1 MEFGPS
7 SFWLSLGAPSDTP
20 QKIGNVQVQR
30 SIIIFSLKLYSKP
43 LQWWGLSYNII
54 YIYIVYKLNYLT
66 IYIDTVYTYCANTIL
81 HEPKCDA
88 CQQCNISR
96 THDHVQY
103 SWMTTKQDK
112 PLQVGAPPVIFVDL

>member
-1 MEFGPS
+1 MVGFMLRLPY
-7 SFWLSLGAPSDTP
+7 T
-20 QKIGNVQVQR
+20 
-30 SIIIFSLKLYSKP
+30 
-43 LQWWGLSYNII
+43 
-54 YIYIVYKLNYLT
+54 YIYIVYKLYYIT
-66 IYIDTVYTYCANTIL
+66 IIHRYSIYIYTYCANTIL